1 MQASNTIKWFRRI
14 AQIPRVSGNERAISD
29 WLVQTARGMGLEARQ
44 DEALNVVIR
53 KGQGTP
59 ITLQGH
65 MDMVGEKEAGSGH
78 DFARDPIQLVEKG
91 DMLYAVGTTLG
102 ADNGMAVAMM
112 LSLMEEQDDTLP
124 PLEALITTGEEVGL
138 IGANRLTG
146 DMLRGRALI
155 NLDAEEEGV
164 FLTSCAGGETV
175 HARFT
180 PHREGTACPTL
191 RIALGGFRGGHSGLE
206 IDKGRLNAIKELAA
220 LLRQN
225 GAQLVSLTAQGKF
238 NAISRQA
245 EAVVAVQD
253 EGTLIDR
260 AEQALAA
267 WRKQEPE
274 AVLNIAA
281 ADPAQPMTRPASDAL
296 LALLAAWPNGVHTMS
311 EDLPGL
317 VESSANLGLIEQQGD
332 TLTITASIRS
342 SAPARMQE
350 LEDAMRALCDRAGG
364 TIEITGKY
372 PGWAYEKESALRD
385 TAVRVWQ
392 DQFGQK
398 PKLTAVHA
406 GLECGLIKARYPDMP
421 MLSMGP
427 DLYDVHTPREHV
439 SLSSVARMDAYLRAL
454 LRALA

>member
-91 DMLYAVGTTLG
+91 DMLYADGTTLG

-138 IGANRLTG
+138 IGANRLTS

>member
-91 DMLYAVGTTLG
+91 DMLYADGTTLG

-138 IGANRLTG
+138 IGANRLTS

-225 GAQLVSLTAQGKF
+225 GAQLVSLTAPGKF

-392 DQFGQK
+392 
-398 PKLTAVHA
+398 
-406 GLECGLIKARYPDMP
+406 
-421 MLSMGP
+421 
-427 DLYDVHTPREHV
+427 
-439 SLSSVARMDAYLRAL
+439 
-454 LRALA
+454 

>member
-78 DFARDPIQLVEKG
+78 DFARDPIQLVKKG

-138 IGANRLTG
+138 IGANRLTS

-296 LALLAAWPNGVHTMS
+296 LTLLSAWPNGVHTMS

-372 PGWAYEKESALRD
+372 PGWAYEKESTLRD

-392 DQFGQK
+392 EQFGQK
-398 PKLTAVHA
+398 PQLTAVHA

-427 DLYDVHTPREHV
+427 NLYDVHTPREHV

>member
-78 DFARDPIQLVEKG
+78 DFARDPIQLVKKG

-138 IGANRLTG
+138 IGANRLTS

>member
-78 DFARDPIQLVEKG
+78 DFASDPIQLVEKG
-91 DMLYAVGTTLG
+91 DMLYADGTTLG

-138 IGANRLTG
+138 IGANRLTS

-392 DQFGQK
+392 EQFGQK

-406 GLECGLIKARYPDMP
+406 GLECGLIKARYPAMP

>member
-78 DFARDPIQLVEKG
+78 DFARDPIQLVKKG

-138 IGANRLTG
+138 IGANRLTS

-225 GAQLVSLTAQGKF
+225 GAQLVSLTAPGKF

-253 EGTLIDR
+253 EGTSIDR

-392 DQFGQK
+392 EQFGQK

>member
-1 MQASNTIKWFRRI
+1 
-14 AQIPRVSGNERAISD
+14 
-29 WLVQTARGMGLEARQ
+29 
-44 DEALNVVIR
+44 
-53 KGQGTP
+53 
-59 ITLQGH
+59 
-65 MDMVGEKEAGSGH
+65 
-78 DFARDPIQLVEKG
+78 
-91 DMLYAVGTTLG
+91 MLYAVGTTLG

-138 IGANRLTG
+138 IGANRLTS

-296 LALLAAWPNGVHTMS
+296 LTLLSAWPNGVHTMS

-392 DQFGQK
+392 EQFGQK

-406 GLECGLIKARYPDMP
+406 GLECGLIKARYPAMP

>member
-78 DFARDPIQLVEKG
+78 DFASDPIQLVEKG
-91 DMLYAVGTTLG
+91 DMLYADGTTLG
-102 ADNGMAVAMM
+102 ADNGMAVAVM

-180 PHREGTACPTL
+180 PQREGTACPTL
-191 RIALGGFRGGHSGLE
+191 RLTLGGFRGGHSGLE
-206 IDKGRLNAIKELAA
+206 IDKGRLNAI
-220 LLRQN
+220 
-225 GAQLVSLTAQGKF
+225 
-238 NAISRQA
+238 
-245 EAVVAVQD
+245 
-253 EGTLIDR
+253 
-260 AEQALAA
+260 
-267 WRKQEPE
+267 
-274 AVLNIAA
+274 
-281 ADPAQPMTRPASDAL
+281 
-296 LALLAAWPNGVHTMS
+296 
-311 EDLPGL
+311 
-317 VESSANLGLIEQQGD
+317 
-332 TLTITASIRS
+332 
-342 SAPARMQE
+342 
-350 LEDAMRALCDRAGG
+350 
-364 TIEITGKY
+364 
-372 PGWAYEKESALRD
+372 
-385 TAVRVWQ
+385 
-392 DQFGQK
+392 
-398 PKLTAVHA
+398 
-406 GLECGLIKARYPDMP
+406 
-421 MLSMGP
+421 
-427 DLYDVHTPREHV
+427 
-439 SLSSVARMDAYLRAL
+439 
-454 LRALA
+454 

>member
-1 MQASNTIKWFRRI
+1 M
-14 AQIPRVSGNERAISD
+14 
-29 WLVQTARGMGLEARQ
+29 
-44 DEALNVVIR
+44 
-53 KGQGTP
+53 
-59 ITLQGH
+59 
-65 MDMVGEKEAGSGH
+65 
-78 DFARDPIQLVEKG
+78 
-91 DMLYAVGTTLG
+91 
-102 ADNGMAVAMM
+102 
-112 LSLMEEQDDTLP
+112 
-124 PLEALITTGEEVGL
+124 
-138 IGANRLTG
+138 
-146 DMLRGRALI
+146 
-155 NLDAEEEGV
+155 
-164 FLTSCAGGETV
+164 
-175 HARFT
+175 
-180 PHREGTACPTL
+180 
-191 RIALGGFRGGHSGLE
+191 
-206 IDKGRLNAIKELAA
+206 
-220 LLRQN
+220 
-225 GAQLVSLTAQGKF
+225 
-238 NAISRQA
+238 
-245 EAVVAVQD
+245 QD
-253 EGTLIDR
+253 EGTSIDR